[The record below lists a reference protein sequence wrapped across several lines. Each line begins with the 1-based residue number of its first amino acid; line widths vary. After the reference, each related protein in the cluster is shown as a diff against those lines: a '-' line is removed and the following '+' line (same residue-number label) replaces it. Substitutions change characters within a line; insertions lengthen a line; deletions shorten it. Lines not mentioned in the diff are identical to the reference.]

1 MRDEFRMSGYMT
13 AEDVME
19 ELRVARSTASK
30 IIQRL
35 NRELK
40 AQGYLT
46 VSGRVSR
53 SYFKERYK

>member
-1 MRDEFRMSGYMT
+1 MKNYMRADDI
-13 AEDVME
+13 AE
-19 ELRVARSTASK
+19 ELAISKATASK

-40 AQGYLT
+40 KKGYLT

-53 SYFKERYK
+53 NYFKERYR